1 MNINQRNNLVAI
13 VTTVMVH
20 IVVLLIL
27 ASITIKSEPV
37 KEEFGGVFVQ
47 VGYIDEAS
55 GTFEPY
61 MPEPVEPV
69 VTPSQP
75 EQLPDVDI
83 DNLITQDSEETIAIE
98 EKKKREE
105 EEERR
110 REEQLKR
117 EAEERLLAEQREKEQ
132 RVSNVMQNA
141 FGGASEGN
149 RGTAEQGEGVQGSLS
164 GNASS
169 GVSQGIGGW
178 GGFSLQGRKCLDL
191 PKPRYNSNIE
201 GTVVVE
207 ITVDKGGSVIAA
219 SVKVGSSPNESL
231 RAAALDAAKKAR
243 FDQSDKN
250 VTQVGTIT
258 YNFKQ
263 R

>member
-20 IVVLLIL
+20 VVVLLIL

-83 DNLITQDSEETIAIE
+83 NNLITQDSEETIAIE

-169 GVSQGIGGW
+169 GVADG
-178 GGFSLQGRKCLDL
+178 
-191 PKPRYNSNIE
+191 
-201 GTVVVE
+201 
-207 ITVDKGGSVIAA
+207 
-219 SVKVGSSPNESL
+219 
-231 RAAALDAAKKAR
+231 
-243 FDQSDKN
+243 
-250 VTQVGTIT
+250 
-258 YNFKQ
+258 
-263 R
+263 

>member
-1 MNINQRNNLVAI
+1 MHL
-13 VTTVMVH
+13 
-20 IVVLLIL
+20 
-27 ASITIKSEPV
+27 SV

-83 DNLITQDSEETIAIE
+83 NNLITQDSEETIAIE

-191 PKPRYNSNIE
+191 PKPRYNSN
-201 GTVVVE
+201 VE
-207 ITVDKGGSVIAA
+207 AMQRAWPLRWMPVSVDNSAEKQKAH
-219 SVKVGSSPNESL
+219 L
-231 RAAALDAAKKAR
+231 KKAFSCQHR
-243 FDQSDKN
+243 RTLLRYRIFCSGLENGKICFRTDAFLAKHQSH
-250 VTQVGTIT
+250 TALLPAYSRMATSRQPC
-258 YNFKQ
+258 